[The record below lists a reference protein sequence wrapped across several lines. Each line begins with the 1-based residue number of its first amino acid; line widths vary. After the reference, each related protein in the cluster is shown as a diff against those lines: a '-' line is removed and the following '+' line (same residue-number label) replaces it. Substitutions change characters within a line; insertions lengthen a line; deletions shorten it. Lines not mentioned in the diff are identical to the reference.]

1 MLGRSAFGN
10 HSFILGL
17 ANYSPWAKLR
27 QMPIFANKV
36 LLWRSQTLSLAY
48 CHWLLSCEEELNNC
62 NRDCMALEV
71 ENIYS
76 PILYSSANSW
86 SSPTYHQTLKSFPHL
101 CLSTLECTL
110 WQVPHYH
117 IGHSTPVWTLIMKFQ
132 LVEVF
137 LGLIIHCLSYT
148 FRLPVICKL
157 GSYAISFLIQVT
169 DKNIWLDR
177 AVRGCRTPLSRQ
189 TAF

>member
-1 MLGRSAFGN
+1 MHFVWYRTLWKPGHWQVMLGRSAFGN

-17 ANYSPWAKLR
+17 ANYSPWAKSR

-48 CHWLLSCEEELNNC
+48 CHWLLSCEEESSNC

-71 ENIYS
+71 ENIYP

-101 CLSTLECTL
+101 CLSTLECTVTGCSL
-110 WQVPHYH
+110 LYRALY
-117 IGHSTPVWTLIMKFQ
+117 SSLNSYY
-132 LVEVF
+132 EVSACW
-137 LGLIIHCLSYT
+137 GL
-148 FRLPVICKL
+148 F
-157 GSYAISFLIQVT
+157 GSYHPLSFLHFPSSCY
-169 DKNIWLDR
+169 L
-177 AVRGCRTPLSRQ
+177 Q
-189 TAF
+189 TWFLCHQFSHPSHW